1 MHILITGILIILLL
15 IAAWQDIR
23 HYRIPNTLV
32 LPGAII
38 GLLFNTFLPQ
48 EMGGLG
54 ILTSLAGLGVGL
66 AVLLPLYLLRAMG
79 AGDIKL
85 MAMIGTFV
93 GPASMLNVTLY
104 ILLAGGVLAIGVV
117 LLRGKLA
124 KLIDNLKIMLL
135 MRLAGSSMASLPAT
149 GMLPESIGKLPYGV
163 AIAAG
168 TLVYLAMGYY
178 KIDT

>member
-1 MHILITGILIILLL
+1 MHPLISGTLVILLL
-15 IAAWQDIR
+15 IAAWHDTR
-23 HYRIPNTLV
+23 HYRIPNLLV
-32 LPGAII
+32 FPGAVI
-38 GLLFNTFLPQ
+38 GVLLNTFLPQ

-66 AVLLPLYLLRAMG
+66 VVLLPLYLLRAMG

-85 MAMIGTFV
+85 MAMIGAFV
-93 GPASMLNVTLY
+93 DPTDMLNVTLY

-135 MRLAGSSMASLPAT
+135 MRLAGSSIASLPAS
-149 GMLPESIGKLPYGV
+149 GMLPESAGKLPYGV

-168 TLVYLAMGYY
+168 TLVYLA
-178 KIDT
+178 KIHWG

>member
-1 MHILITGILIILLL
+1 MHILIIAILSILLL
-15 IAAWQDIR
+15 IASWQDIR
-23 HYRIPNTLV
+23 HFRIPNAVVFPGTIVGV
-32 LPGAII
+32 L
-38 GLLFNTFLPQ
+38 LHFLLPQ

-54 ILTSLAGLGVGL
+54 ILSSLAGLGVGL

-85 MAMIGTFV
+85 MAMIGAFV
-93 GPASMLNVTLY
+93 GPTSMLNVTLY

-117 LLRGKLA
+117 LLRGKLSR
-124 KLIDNLKIMLL
+124 LMDNLKIMLL

-149 GMLPESIGKLPYGV
+149 EMLPDSAGKLPYGV

-168 TLVYLAMGYY
+168 TLIYLASSY
-178 KIDT
+178 